1 MHQRQIVALLSLV
14 CALLYCNTLF
24 SEFVF
29 DDTFAIVRFRISAC
43 NAPDPSC
50 MAMRPKTGRMLMID

>member
-43 NAPDPSC
+43 KHWIHHAWPWG
-50 MAMRPKTGRMLMID
+50 PKQSAC